1 MKNDKVSA
9 KTVLRYHA
17 NIRKALQRAVKL
29 DMIPTNPAD
38 RVDLPKVKKFRGS
51 YYTPEELQKLFECSK
66 GTRFE
71 TVIL

>member
-9 KTVLRYHA
+9 KTVLRLPCKHQEGAAACGY
-17 NIRKALQRAVKL
+17 KL

-51 YYTPEELQKLFECSK
+51 YYTPEELQKLFECS
-66 GTRFE
+66 
-71 TVIL
+71 